1 MLAAVI
7 GSVGVLLGILLN
19 RLFDRLNRRDVVV
32 RLEKRVE
39 QQEAENCLLCY
50 GLAACL
56 DGLNQLGANHDVP
69 KAKDRLDKYLNK
81 KAHRLEEY

>member
-1 MLAAVI
+1 MLEAVI

-39 QQEAENCLLCY
+39 QQEEESCLLCY

>member
-1 MLAAVI
+1 MLEAVI

-32 RLEKRVE
+32 RLENRVE